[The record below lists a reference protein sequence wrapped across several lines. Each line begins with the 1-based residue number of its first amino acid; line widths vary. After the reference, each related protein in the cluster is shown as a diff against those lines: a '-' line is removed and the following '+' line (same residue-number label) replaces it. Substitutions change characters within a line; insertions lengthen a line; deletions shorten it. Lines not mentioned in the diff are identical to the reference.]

1 MHYIPFNSRNK
12 LHKEKFGAMGEGET
26 TYFRVVLPRR
36 LQCSG
41 VTLVIHRDD
50 NYEFEYIPFEW
61 DGMQGDNEEW
71 WKASYTTKQAGL
83 YWYRFEYMTPWGK
96 CQITNVGNSVGS
108 LSPNGEDWQ
117 LTVYDR
123 SFKTPEWIK
132 GGIIYQIFPDRFN
145 FSGEEKTDVPK
156 DRVLRSDRGCP
167 EFRPIDGIVKNNDFF
182 CGDLKGIEQKLD
194 YLKALGVSCIYLNP
208 IFEAHSNHRYD
219 TADYMNIDPL
229 LGEEKD
235 FENLI
240 KEAEKLGIKIILDG
254 VFSHTGA
261 DSKYF
266 NKNNRYKEIGAY
278 NSKNSEYY
286 SWYKF
291 VNYPDKYDCWWGI
304 KILPEVNES
313 DKGFLE
319 YVLGENGV
327 VEKWLSKGICGW
339 RLDVADELP
348 DIFLDKLRKTVKSKN
363 SDAIIIGEVWE
374 DASNKYS
381 YSSRRRYL
389 LGDQLDSVMNYP
401 FAKTIMD
408 FVRQGKAEGFHDKIL
423 TVLENYPKQV
433 VDSLMNHIGTHD
445 TARAI
450 TVLAG
455 ENGDFK
461 DKEWQSR
468 QSLTSEQRAKG
479 IKLMKIAS
487 AIQYTLPGV
496 PSVYYGDEAGMEGYS
511 DPFNRRFYPWGE
523 ENTELLDWY
532 KLLGGIR
539 HESKALK
546 DGEYKAVSDILG
558 AVAYIREAEGEKLML
573 IANRNEEE
581 ITYYMPPEMH
591 SGKVLCGGEDVG
603 NGNVRIP
610 PLSAIIVRLQER
622 I

>member
-1 MHYIPFNSRNK
+1 MHYIPFNSRSN
-12 LHKEKFGAMGEGET
+12 LHKEKFGAMREGET

-36 LQCSG
+36 LQCSS
-41 VTLVIHRDD
+41 VTLLIHRDD
-50 NYEFEYIPFEW
+50 DYNFEQISFNW

-71 WKASYTTKQAGL
+71 WKAQYTAKKAGL
-83 YWYRFEYMTPWGK
+83 YWYRFEYTTPWGK
-96 CQITNVGNSVGS
+96 SQITNVGNSIGA
-108 LSPNGEDWQ
+108 LSGNGEDWQ
-117 LTVYDR
+117 LTVYDEK
-123 SFKTPEWIK
+123 FATPEWIK

-145 FSGEEKTDVPK
+145 FSGERKENIPA

-167 EFRPIDGIVKNNDFF
+167 EFRAVDRIVKNNDYF
-182 CGDLKGIEQKLD
+182 CGDFKGIEQKLD
-194 YLKALGVSCIYLNP
+194 YLKSLGISCIYLNP

-219 TADYMNIDPL
+219 TADYMKTDSL
-229 LGEEKD
+229 LGSEED
-235 FENLI
+235 FESLI
-240 KEAEKLGIKIILDG
+240 EEAEKCGIKIILDG

-266 NKNNRYKEIGAY
+266 NKNNRYESIGAY
-278 NSKNSEYY
+278 NSKDSEYF

-313 DKGFLE
+313 DESFLE
-319 YVLGENGV
+319 YILGENGV
-327 VEKWLSKGICGW
+327 VEKWLSKGIGGW

-348 DIFLDKLRKTVKSKN
+348 DIFLDKLRLTVKNKN
-363 SDAIIIGEVWE
+363 PEAIIIGEVWE

-389 LGDQLDSVMNYP
+389 TGDQLDSVMNYP
-401 FAKTIMD
+401 FAKTVMD
-408 FVRQGKAEGFHDKIL
+408 FVRSAKAEGFHDRIL
-423 TVLENYPKQV
+423 TVLENYPKPV

-468 QSLTSEQRAKG
+468 QSLSPEQKAKG

-496 PSVYYGDEAGMEGYS
+496 PSLYYGDEAGMEGYS
-511 DPFNRRFYPWGE
+511 DPFNRRVYPWGE
-523 ENTELLDWY
+523 ESTDLLEWY
-532 KLLGGIR
+532 KTLGNIR
-539 HESKALK
+539 KNSKALK
-546 DGEYKAVSDILG
+546 DGKYKAVSDILG
-558 AVAYIREAEGEKLML
+558 AVAYIRESEDEKLML

-581 ITYYMPPEMH
+581 IIYYMPPEMH
-591 SGKVLCGGEDVG
+591 GGEVLSGGEDVG
-603 NGNVRIP
+603 NGNVKIP
-610 PLSAIIVRLQER
+610 PLSAAIVKLQVR